1 MKTEKNLKFLAIP
14 VGVILVFTAAVS
26 WAHQPVDPPH
36 QVHKMGDFKLES
48 GEVIKDFFISYVT
61 HGKLNEKKS
70 NAILMTSSL
79 GGDHHRIDFLIG
91 PGKALDPEKYFII
104 CTDAIGNGLSS
115 SPSNSQSQ
123 PRMNFPRFTIR
134 DMVESQHRLVTEKFG
149 IQRLVAVAGASMGGF
164 QGVQWAVSYPD
175 FMDSVVALTGAARS
189 SAWFIGVLYGRIH
202 SLVSDP
208 AWNGGNYR
216 ESLERGWRMF
226 SIWSTLAGS
235 SPEGMN
241 HLFPNGKDIMAY
253 LKSQEDATVKR
264 KADANDQI
272 YQSYACIEH
281 NVGTTPGFQGDTVKA
296 LQSIKAKVVFLL
308 GRNDT
313 LVPAGPVRED
323 AKYIRN
329 VRVEEIPT
337 LHGHMGASA
346 TYSQGDVDFCNR
358 IVREF
363 LDDVTLFGRK
373 IQ

>member
-1 MKTEKNLKFLAIP
+1 MTTEKIRKNLAIFL
-14 VGVILVFTAAVS
+14 GFILVFTATVS
-26 WAHQPVDPPH
+26 WAHRPTDPPH
-36 QVHKMGDFKLES
+36 QVYKMGDFKLES
-48 GEVIKDFFISYVT
+48 GEVIKDFFLSYVT

-70 NAILMTSSL
+70 NAILMTASL

-91 PGKALDPEKYFII
+91 PGMSLDPEKYFII
-104 CTDAIGNGLSS
+104 CVDPIGNGLSS
-115 SPSNSQSQ
+115 SPSNSQAQ
-123 PRMNFPRFTIR
+123 PRMKFPRFTIR
-134 DMVESQHRLVTEKFG
+134 DMVESQYRLVTEKFG
-149 IQRLVAVAGASMGGF
+149 IKHLVAVAGASMGGF

-189 SAWFIGVLYGRIH
+189 SAWFIGVLYGRIS
-202 SLVSDP
+202 SLMSDP
-208 AWNGGNYR
+208 AWNGGNYQ
-216 ESLERGWRMF
+216 EPLEKGWRMF

-253 LKSQEDATVKR
+253 LRTQEDATVKR

-296 LQSIKAKVVFLL
+296 LQSVKAKVVFLL

-363 LDDVTLFGRK
+363 LDGVTLFGRK
-373 IQ
+373 LQ